1 MSEKTLNFIM
11 VLILGSAGIG
21 IIESYN
27 LRKRPD
33 LIRIRLNDL
42 WADDDALEIL
52 KAIIS

>member
-21 IIESYN
+21 IIDSYE
-27 LRKRPD
+27 LSKRPD
-33 LIRIRLNDL
+33 LIRIRLNDM
-42 WADDDALEIL
+42 WTDDNALEIL